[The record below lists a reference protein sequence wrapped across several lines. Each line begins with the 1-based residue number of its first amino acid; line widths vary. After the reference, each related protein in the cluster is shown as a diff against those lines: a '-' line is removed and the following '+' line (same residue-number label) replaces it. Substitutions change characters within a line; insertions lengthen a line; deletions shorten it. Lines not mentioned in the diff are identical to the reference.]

1 MGPSMALVL
10 HGGVGGVRWC
20 FVAPLVGC
28 PLHAYLLTSFL
39 PSLLACLLA
48 SWLAGW
54 LACLL
59 ACFLVCFSGLFLS
72 LFVFFWLVR
81 AMLPPKQNYA
91 EKLQ

>member
-28 PLHAYLLTSFL
+28 PLHAYLLTY
-39 PSLLACLLA
+39 LLACL
-48 SWLAGW
+48 LAGW

-59 ACFLVCFSGLFLS
+59 ACLLSRCFSGLFLS
-72 LFVFFWLVR
+72 LFDFFLAGEGDV
-81 AMLPPKQNYA
+81 ATKTELCGKTAVTPPK
-91 EKLQ
+91 